1 MPPKLQSPWDRFR
14 GFDRPQ
20 SAAMSRYDAAVVG
33 AGPNGL
39 AAAVELARSGRKTLL
54 VEAAAEIGGGTKTA
68 ELTLPGFKHDVC
80 SAIHPSGVASP
91 FFNEIG
97 LDVEWVQPPIPFTHP
112 LDDGRVAALFRSV
125 ADTADSLG
133 EDGPRYRALMD
144 PIVENIDE
152 MVDVA
157 LSPVTVIPEHKGAFA
172 RVALVGGLPA
182 AVLARRYS
190 TEEGKALI
198 AGISAHSIAPFHAP
212 ATAAVGV
219 MLGAIGRSHGWPMAK
234 GGSQTITSA
243 LAARFLDLGGEI
255 EVERTITSIDELA
268 ADLFFLDVM
277 PSAAHEIAGER
288 ISASNARKLTRWKSG
303 AGVFKVDWALDGPIP
318 WSDPL
323 SSRAATVHLGGRYAE
338 VAAAERAVARGE
350 HPKRPFVLLAQ
361 QSLFD
366 PTRAPEGKHTAWGY
380 CHVPN
385 GSTVDM
391 TKSIEDQIERFAP
404 GFRDLVL
411 ERHTMSAMDFESY
424 NANYIGGD
432 IGGGQYG
439 LRKVLQLG
447 AKAPYQL
454 GRDVY
459 LCSSATPPGAGVH
472 GMAGYHSV
480 RAALG

>member
-1 MPPKLQSPWDRFR
+1 
-14 GFDRPQ
+14 
-20 SAAMSRYDAAVVG
+20 MSRYDAAVVG
-33 AGPNGL
+33 SGPNGL
-39 AAAVELARSGRKTLL
+39 AAAVQLARSGRKTLL
-54 VEAAAEIGGGTKTA
+54 VEAADEIGGGTRTS
-68 ELTLPGFKHDVC
+68 ELTLPGFKHDIC

-97 LDVEWVQPPIPFTHP
+97 LEVEWVQSPIPFTHP
-112 LDDGRVAALFRSV
+112 LDNGRAAALLRSV
-125 ADTADSLG
+125 ADTAARLG

-172 RVALVGGLPA
+172 RVALIGGLPA
-182 AVLARRYS
+182 AVLAKRFS
-190 TEEGKALI
+190 TDEGKALI

-219 MLGAIGRSHGWPMAK
+219 MLGGIGHSHGWPMAK
-234 GGSQTITSA
+234 GGSQTISAA
-243 LAARFLDLGGEI
+243 LAAHFLELGGEI
-255 EVERTITSIDELA
+255 EMGRNVTAIDELP

-277 PSAAHEIAGER
+277 PPAADQMAKGR
-288 ISASNARKLTRWKSG
+288 ITSSNARKLSRWRSG
-303 AGVFKVDWALDGPIP
+303 PGIFKDHWALDGPIP
-318 WSDPL
+318 WTDPV
-323 SSRAATVHLGGRYAE
+323 SSQAATVHIGGRYAE

-350 HPKRPFVLLAQ
+350 HPERPFVLLAQ

-366 PTRAPEGKHTAWGY
+366 PTRAPKDKHTAWAY

-385 GSTVDM
+385 GSTVAM
-391 TKSIEDQIERFAP
+391 TAEIEDQIERFAP
-404 GFRDLVL
+404 GFRDLIL
-411 ERHTMSAMDFESY
+411 DRSAMGAMDFQSY
-424 NANYIGGD
+424 NANYLGGD

-454 GRDVY
+454 GEDVY

-472 GMAGYHSV
+472 GMCGYHAV
-480 RAALG
+480 RAALGQA